1 MSARPPTP
9 PAAHAVAVYDSDDD
23 LRSRVVPYLRAGLDS
38 GDRVVAVVTQ
48 RAQRALRAGLAGDGD
63 VVQWHAPGL
72 AYHQLGG
79 LLEGIRAF
87 LAERAGVPT
96 RLLME
101 NDTDG
106 DQHRHA
112 AHLRIEAAA
121 NELFPTYGTPCTCL
135 YDRRRYPDHVLDAVA
150 TVHPQL
156 VEPDG
161 RPRRNDDYIEP
172 NAYLAA
178 HPGPLSSV
186 PPQVA
191 LDVQITALA
200 DLRALRQELCRT
212 GQALGLPAQAS
223 EALQLAANEVATNA
237 LRHGA
242 TPGRVRIWH
251 RGRSVV
257 ARIDDAGTTGHRAV
271 TAGYLRP
278 EPTARGGLGLWLVR
292 QLADVVH
299 IEVGARG
306 TSVELHFPHP

>member
-1 MSARPPTP
+1 MSAQTPTP
-9 PAAHAVAVYDSDDD
+9 PTATRSPAVPPSAHAVALYDSDDD

-38 GDRVVAVVTQ
+38 GDRVVAIVTQ
-48 RAQRALRAGLAGDGD
+48 RAERALRAGLAADGD
-63 VVQWHAPGL
+63 AVQWHAAGMS
-72 AYHQLGG
+72 YHRLGG

-87 LAERAGVPT
+87 LADRVGVPT

-121 NELFPTYGTPCTCL
+121 NDLFTASGTPCACL

-150 TVHPQL
+150 TV
-156 VEPDG
+156 
-161 RPRRNDDYIEP
+161 
-172 NAYLAA
+172 
-178 HPGPLSSV
+178 

-191 LDVQITALA
+191 LDMQITALA
-200 DLRALRQELCRT
+200 DLSALRQELRRA
-212 GQALGLPAQAS
+212 GHALGLPTQAC
-223 EALQLAANEVATNA
+223 EALELAANEVATNA

-257 ARIDDAGTTGHRAV
+257 ARIDDAGTTGHRAA
-271 TAGYLRP
+271 TAGYLKP
-278 EPTARGGLGLWLVR
+278 EPGARNGLGLWLVR